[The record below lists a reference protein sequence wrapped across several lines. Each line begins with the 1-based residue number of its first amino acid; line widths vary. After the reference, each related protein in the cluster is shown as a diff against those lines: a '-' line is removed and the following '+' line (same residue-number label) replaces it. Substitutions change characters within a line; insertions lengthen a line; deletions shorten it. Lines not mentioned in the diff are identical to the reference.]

1 VKRDTALIAA
11 RKVKLPLQATAILK
25 TAVTIEATY
34 GVFQAVRLA
43 KTSGSIPSSAK
54 AVQTRGPN
62 ID

>member
-1 VKRDTALIAA
+1 M
-11 RKVKLPLQATAILK
+11 
-25 TAVTIEATY
+25 
-34 GVFQAVRLA
+34 FQAVRLA